1 MAIAINKE
9 AASACQ
15 LWISGNKVPEI
26 VLNQAM
32 AALIFIVIRSVAA

>member
-15 LWISGNKVPEI
+15 LLISDMKVLEI
-26 VLNQAM
+26 VFYQAI
-32 AALIFIVIRSVAA
+32 AASIFIVIRRAAV